1 MLEAGKVVSFGS
13 SIVKSDR
20 SSVVN
25 NMKSL
30 KVSQTFDEFLGVR
43 VTSWR

>member
-30 KVSQTFDEFLGVR
+30 KVSQTFDGFLGVR
-43 VTSWR
+43 VNCLR